1 MLLSVENLSKVYGGL
16 HANEN
21 VNLHVNEGEIV
32 GLIGPNGAG
41 KSTLFQTVGGFV
53 TPTNGTITF
62 KGKDISKA
70 SPTAVCKYGI
80 ACTFQHPQLFPKLD
94 VMESI
99 MVGAYCRTTSK
110 KAAQDKAE
118 EIISFCGLEG
128 REKKTQGS
136 LNMYDRKV
144 LQLAAA
150 LATSPKLLL
159 LDELFAGLT
168 STEVEEIIG
177 LVKKICDTYHPSVL
191 LVEHVLKVV
200 VSICSRAYVLD
211 YGKVIAEGPT
221 KELFENP
228 LVIKAY
234 LGEDSHAVESN

>member
-1 MLLSVENLSKVYGGL
+1 MLLSVENLSKIYGGL
-16 HANEN
+16 HANDN
-21 VNLHVNEGEIV
+21 VTLNVDEGEIV

-41 KSTLFQTVGGFV
+41 KSTLFQSVGGFV
-53 TPTNGTITF
+53 TPTSGKITF
-62 KGKDISKA
+62 NGKDITKA
-70 SPTAVCKYGI
+70 SPTKVCHEGV
-80 ACTFQHPQLFPKLD
+80 ACTFQHPQLFPKVD
-94 VMESI
+94 VLETI
-99 MVGAYCRTTSK
+99 MIGAYCRTSSK
-110 KAAQDKAE
+110 KVARDKAM
-118 EIISFCGLEG
+118 EIIRFCGLEG
-128 REKKTQGS
+128 RERKMLGN

-168 STEVEEIIG
+168 STEVEEIIE
-177 LVKKICDTYHPSVL
+177 LVKRICDTYHPSVL

-211 YGKVIAEGPT
+211 YGKVIAQGPT

-234 LGEDSHAVESN
+234 LGEDSHAVENN